1 MSAEKPSTLD
11 RISTWPPSPGR
22 SLVAWWSVT
31 IIAVLGA
38 AMVGFGV
45 CEILEN
51 SGGGGAN
58 ETVSRL
64 YVVGWVLAVLCGVG
78 ALFAIRRLRGMSR
91 RMEESEQR
99 FRVIADATP
108 AMVWTSRPDGQ
119 CDYCNFAWYEF
130 MGDGAQAPLGERWS
144 AAIHPDDL
152 QACRDAYSA
161 AIAEHRDYRWEFRLR
176 RHDGNYRWVLSFGA
190 PREAPDGSF
199 GGYVGMCVD
208 ISEQRA
214 GDMKLREAVA
224 RYETLAKLAPVGI
237 FQTAADGNCL
247 YVNDRWCEMAGLTQT
262 QAAGD
267 GWVSA
272 VHPDDREDTS
282 REWYDSARHG
292 KESYHEHRFLR
303 ADGSFVRL
311 IARSHAMKDSDG
323 NVTGHLGTCTD
334 VTALKEAEEQL
345 RGALHQQ
352 AATAGRENLLRR
364 ELDHRV
370 RNNLASLLGLIRLS
384 EESSLDRRSTIDR
397 LRAAVRT
404 MNESHELISRAHG
417 EPVGLDMLLRQL
429 LRGAMSRGPDRV
441 AASGSQVFVNP
452 ERVNALAMTL
462 QELATNSIK
471 HGALSGPTGR
481 IDIRWHESAEQPGR
495 VRLEWSETGTKA
507 PITTVEGTGLTLIRT
522 LVAIDLE
529 GTTEFEFNDDSMTCV
544 IDFYPSAGVRP
555 AAMSNGAIHS

>member
-1 MSAEKPSTLD
+1 MSAEKRSPLD

-31 IIAVLGA
+31 IIAVVGA

-51 SGGGGAN
+51 SGRGGA
-58 ETVSRL
+58 TVMLSRL
-64 YVVGWVLAVLCGVG
+64 YVVGWVLAVICGVG
-78 ALFAIRRLRGMSR
+78 ALFAIRRLRGMLLQ
-91 RMEESEQR
+91 MQESEQR

-108 AMVWTSRPDGQ
+108 AMVWTSRPDGE
-119 CDYCNFAWYEF
+119 CDYCNRAWYEF
-130 MGDGAQAPLGERWS
+130 MGDGPQGTLRERWA

-152 QACRDAYSA
+152 KACRDGYAA

-190 PREAPDGSF
+190 PRAAPDGSF

-237 FQTAADGNCL
+237 FQTAADGSCL
-247 YVNDRWCEMAGLTQT
+247 YVNDRWCQMAGLTEQE
-262 QAAGD
+262 AAGG
-267 GWVSA
+267 GWVHA
-272 VHPDDREDTS
+272 IHPEDREET
-282 REWYDSARHG
+282 RRKWYEAAG
-292 KESYHEHRFLR
+292 KGEEYYHENRFLR
-303 ADGSFVRL
+303 PDGTELRL
-311 IARSHAMKDSDG
+311 VARSHAMTDSNG
-323 NVTGHLGTCTD
+323 KVTGHLGTCTD
-334 VTALKEAEEQL
+334 VTALKQAEEQL
-345 RGALHQQ
+345 RAALRQQ

-397 LRAAVRT
+397 LRTAVRT
-404 MNESHELISRAHG
+404 MNDSHELISRAHG
-417 EPVGLDMLLRQL
+417 EPVGLDMMLRQL

-441 AASGSQVFVNP
+441 AASGSPVFVNP

-481 IDIRWHESAEQPGR
+481 IDIRWGENAEHPGR
-495 VRLEWSETGTKA
+495 VRLEWNETGVKS
-507 PITTVEGTGLTLIRT
+507 PIHPVEGTGLALIRT

-529 GTTEFEFNDDSMTCV
+529 GTAVFDFSDDAITCV

-555 AAMSNGAIHS
+555 VAMSHGAVPS